1 MKASS
6 KKSPCPICGRHIDS
20 KCRWNE
26 ESILCYSG
34 DSFGPS
40 HSLKKGDSIQ
50 ALGKTWILISYNA
63 GFSATSYL
71 FVIDDGRY
79 KKLSPQEKSQ
89 LNRKK
94 VALAR
99 KAILAFRKIED
110 NFFLFLAPRDLLS
123 LAPDE
128 IDCVEAFGNKLIEL
142 CENLEDF
149 LSLNRIHIKQLGAI
163 RGRLQ
168 QMRGLLKGLQGDLEH
183 FRRQFLGE
191 PVQAPSQGT
200 EEAQVQPSS

>member
-6 KKSPCPICGRHIDS
+6 KKNPCPVCGRDADD
-20 KCRWNE
+20 KCRSND

-34 DSFGPS
+34 DRFGPS
-40 HSLKKGDSIQ
+40 ANLRKGDSIQ

-63 GFSATSYL
+63 GFSAASYL

-99 KAILAFRKIED
+99 KAIFAFREIED
-110 NFFLFLAPRDLLS
+110 NFFLFLAPQDLFS
-123 LAPDE
+123 LAPDKLDY
-128 IDCVEAFGNKLIEL
+128 IEAFNNKLIES

-149 LSLNRIHIKQLGAI
+149 FSLNRIHIKQLKAI
-163 RGRLQ
+163 RGRLG
-168 QMRGLLKGLQGDLEH
+168 QMRGLLRRLQGDLRH
-183 FRRQFLGE
+183 FRAEFLGE
-191 PVQAPSQGT
+191 TAEPP
-200 EEAQVQPSS
+200 P

>member
-6 KKSPCPICGRHIDS
+6 KKSPCPVCGRHTDD
-20 KCRWNE
+20 KCRFND

-34 DSFGPS
+34 DKFGPS
-40 HSLKKGDSIQ
+40 GNLRKGDSIQ
-50 ALGKTWILISYNA
+50 AFGKAWILISYNA

-99 KAILAFRKIED
+99 KAILAFREIED

-128 IDCVEAFGNKLIEL
+128 IDYVETFGNKLIEL

-163 RGRLQ
+163 RSRLR
-168 QMRGLLKGLQGDLEH
+168 QMRGLLERLRGDLGH

-191 PVQAPSQGT
+191 SVQACSRGT
-200 EEAQVQPSS
+200 KGAQAQPSS

>member
-6 KKSPCPICGRHIDS
+6 KKSPCPVCGRHTDD
-20 KCRWNE
+20 KCRFND

-34 DSFGPS
+34 DKFGPS
-40 HSLKKGDSIQ
+40 SNLRKGDSIQ
-50 ALGKTWILISYNA
+50 AFGKAWILISYNA

-99 KAILAFRKIED
+99 KAILAFREIED
-110 NFFLFLAPRDLLS
+110 NFFLFLAPRDLFS

-128 IDCVEAFGNKLIEL
+128 IDYIEAFSSKLIEL

-168 QMRGLLKGLQGDLEH
+168 QMRGLLKRLQGDLGH
-183 FRRQFLGE
+183 FREQFLGE
-191 PVQAPSQGT
+191 VVQAPSRGAG
-200 EEAQVQPSS
+200 EAQAQLSS

>member
-6 KKSPCPICGRHIDS
+6 KKSPCPICGRYTDD
-20 KCRWNE
+20 KCRSND

-34 DSFGPS
+34 DKFGPS
-40 HSLKKGDSIQ
+40 ANLRKGDSIQ

-99 KAILAFRKIED
+99 KAILAFREIEN
-110 NFFLFLAPRDLLS
+110 NFFLFLAPRDLFS
-123 LAPDE
+123 LAPEE
-128 IDCVEAFGNKLIEL
+128 INYVEAFGNKLIEL

-149 LSLNRIHIKQLGAI
+149 LSLNRIHIKQLGAV
-163 RGRLQ
+163 RGRLH
-168 QMRGLLKGLQGDLEH
+168 QMRELLKGLQGDLGH
-183 FRRQFLGE
+183 FKQQFLGE
-191 PVQAPSQGT
+191 PIHPPSRGT
-200 EEAQVQPSS
+200 EGARAQSSS

>member
-6 KKSPCPICGRHIDS
+6 KKSPCPVCGRYTDD
-20 KCRWNE
+20 KCRSND

-34 DSFGPS
+34 DKFGPS
-40 HSLKKGDSIQ
+40 ANLRKGDSIQ

-99 KAILAFRKIED
+99 KAILAFRGIED
-110 NFFLFLAPRDLLS
+110 NFFLLLAPRDLFS

-128 IDCVEAFGNKLIEL
+128 IDYVEAFGNKLIEL

-163 RGRLQ
+163 RGRLH
-168 QMRGLLKGLQGDLEH
+168 QMRELLKGVQGDLGH

-191 PVQAPSQGT
+191 PVQAHSRGT
-200 EEAQVQPSS
+200 EGAQTQSSS

>member
-1 MKASS
+1 MLF
-6 KKSPCPICGRHIDS
+6 R
-20 KCRWNE
+20 
-26 ESILCYSG
+26 
-34 DSFGPS
+34 SFGPS
-40 HSLKKGDSIQ
+40 ANLRKGDSIQ

-99 KAILAFRKIED
+99 KAIFAFREIE
-110 NFFLFLAPRDLLS
+110 NSFFLFLAPRDLLS

-128 IDCVEAFGNKLIEL
+128 IDYVEAFGNKLIEL

-163 RGRLQ
+163 RGRLH
-168 QMRGLLKGLQGDLEH
+168 QMRELLKGVQGDLEH

-191 PVQAPSQGT
+191 PTQVPSWGSQ
-200 EEAQVQPSS
+200 EAES